1 MLRSVAV
8 PLGMHAVATRCR
20 RRALSRVIS
29 DPCRGSM
36 GTVPRG
42 SGSDARRTTP
52 VAAVPGGWLEWRCSG
67 LSAKDGIALT
77 AERYP
82 KYNTIGAEVDTSRP
96 FQKLLNQRVIG
107 TCHMTPTI
115 HQSSAPIARPRLSEL
130 SRQVAVDFQPD
141 ADFDER
147 RRCPGHRLLPF
158 VGQYHSRSSAYR
170 GGVRIQ
176 EIKII
181 AFVYDPGS
189 RFHPDLSGRP
199 TGIVLPRQ
207 HAAPHDD
214 PAGARGESSS
224 EFAPLAQPIHCGKH
238 PPTEGTARRRVSSA
252 GRRPSRSVFQTPD
265 SLVGRLRN
273 EVMPLSP
280 FAKAI
285 PNFSPV
291 FQRHCFDAAA
301 PYSPDANSPCTRSA
315 FLTSARPPKLAKGR
329 SCK

>member
-8 PLGMHAVATRCR
+8 PLGMHAVATCCR

-36 GTVPRG
+36 GSVPRG
-42 SGSDARRTTP
+42 PGSDARRTTP

-207 HAAPHDD
+207 HAAAHDD

-224 EFAPLAQPIHCGKH
+224 EFAPLAQPIHCRRH

-252 GRRPSRSVFQTPD
+252 GKAPFSLRLSNAGLPRGSPTERGHAPFPFRQGHPQLLACLPKALFRR
-265 SLVGRLRN
+265 
-273 EVMPLSP
+273 
-280 FAKAI
+280 
-285 PNFSPV
+285 
-291 FQRHCFDAAA
+291 
-301 PYSPDANSPCTRSA
+301 
-315 FLTSARPPKLAKGR
+315 GR
-329 SCK
+329 SILSRRELTLHSIGVFNIGPASQACERTIL